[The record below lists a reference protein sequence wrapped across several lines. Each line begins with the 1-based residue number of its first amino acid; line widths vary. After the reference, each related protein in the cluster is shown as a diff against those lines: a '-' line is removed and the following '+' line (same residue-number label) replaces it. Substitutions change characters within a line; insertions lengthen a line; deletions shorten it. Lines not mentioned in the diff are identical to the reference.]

1 MVENSQIE
9 SSIAEIRK
17 RNGKVTNFEKN
28 KITNAIHKAL
38 MATNQ
43 DDRDLAEELTNGVL
57 DKLITQGFSSSH
69 PPSAVSYTH
78 LTLPTILLV

>member
-17 RNGKVTNFEKN
+17 RNGKVTNFDKN
-28 KITNAIHKAL
+28 KISNAIHKAL

-43 DDRDLAEELTNGVL
+43 DDRDLAEELTNGV
-57 DKLITQGFSSSH
+57 
-69 PPSAVSYTH
+69 PVSYTH
-78 LTLPTILLV
+78 LTLPTILLL